1 MNLPSHLSLTMLP
14 ALALATT
21 AEKAVAQ
28 TNDTSYPKCPEL
40 ATFPVNAAEKAAAVG
55 PNILYIMCDDHSM
68 QTISAY
74 GSAISKLAPT
84 PNIDRLAR
92 RGMLF
97 RSAFVENSLSTPSR
111 ACLITGLYSHQNGQ
125 RQLGEGID
133 TTRTF
138 FSELLQKA
146 GYTTGMVGK
155 WHMHC
160 RPKGFDYFH
169 ILNNQGSYYNPVFCS
184 NREYGKY
191 KQEKGYATTL
201 ITDHAIDFL
210 ERRDK
215 SKPFCL
221 LVHHKAPHRNWMP
234 EEKYF
239 GLYGDVEFPLP
250 KTFWDDYATRG
261 SAASTQKMR
270 IDDDMRMIQDLK
282 VPETLDTTDVESMD
296 SYYALLG
303 ETSRFTPEQRV
314 AFDKYY
320 MPRNKK
326 FIEAKLSGKELVK
339 WKYQNY
345 IRDYVAVIRSVDD
358 NVGRLLD
365 YLEQNGLR
373 DKTIVV
379 YTSDQGFY
387 MGEHGWFD
395 KRFMY
400 EESFHTPLIISY
412 PGHVKEGTE
421 CNQLVQ
427 NIDFAPTFLDLAG
440 VKKPTEMSGRS
451 LRPLFKGTNVK
462 DWRKDLYY
470 HYYDYP
476 TYHLVRKHDGVR
488 NERYKLI
495 HFYGKGSDRA
505 VQENKY
511 QRTPGTSEYYTYQSL
526 KQINYFRDDADIDYY
541 ELYDLQTD
549 PDELNNIY
557 GKPGTEK
564 VTKQLLKRLREYRK
578 ELKVD
583 E

>member
-1 MNLPSHLSLTMLP
+1 MQG
-14 ALALATT
+14 T
-21 AEKAVAQ
+21 AVR
-28 TNDTSYPKCPEL
+28 
-40 ATFPVNAAEKAAAVG
+40 

-138 FSELLQKA
+138 FSELLQQA

-160 RPKGFDYFH
+160 RPKGFDFYH
-169 ILNNQGSYYNPVFCS
+169 ILNNQGTYYNPVFCTTG
-184 NREYGKY
+184 EYGKY

-201 ITDHAIDFL
+201 ITDHAINFL
-210 ERRDK
+210 EHRDK

-234 EEKYF
+234 EEKYM
-239 GLYGDVEFPLP
+239 GLFGDVVFPLP

-261 SAASTQKMR
+261 SAARTQKMR
-270 IDDDMRMIQDLK
+270 VDDDLRMIQDLK
-282 VPETLDTTDVESMD
+282 VPETLDPNDVESMD

-303 ETSRFTPEQRV
+303 ETNRFTPEQRV

-320 MPRNKK
+320 MPRNRK
-326 FIEAKLSGKELVK
+326 FLEANLKGRALVE

-345 IRDYVAVIRSVDD
+345 IRDYAAVIRSVDD

-365 YLEQNGLR
+365 YLEQNGLS
-373 DKTIVV
+373 DNTIVV

-412 PGHVKEGTE
+412 PGHIKEGAQ
-421 CNQLVQ
+421 CHQLVQ
-427 NIDFAPTFLDLAG
+427 NIDFAPTFLALAG
-440 VKKPTEMSGRS
+440 VKKPAEMSGRS
-451 LRPLFKGTNVK
+451 LQPLFKGDRVK
-462 DWRKDLYY
+462 NWRKDLYY

-488 NERYKLI
+488 NDRYKLI

-511 QRTPGTSEYYTYQSL
+511 QRTPGTGEYYTYQAL
-526 KQINYFRDDADIDYY
+526 KKINYFRDDADIDYY

-564 VTKQLLKRLREYRK
+564 VTKQLLKRLADYRK
-578 ELKVD
+578 TLKVD

>member
-1 MNLPSHLSLTMLP
+1 MLP

-373 DKTIVV
+373 DNTIVV

>member
-1 MNLPSHLSLTMLP
+1 MLATCLANKHAGAKQQPTYTKMNLPSNISLTMLP

-21 AEKAVAQ
+21 ADKAVAQ
-28 TNDTSYPKCPEL
+28 NNDTRYPKCPEL
-40 ATFPVNAAEKAAAVG
+40 ATVPVNAAAQATAVR

-74 GSAISKLAPT
+74 GSALSKLAPT

-146 GYTTGMVGK
+146 GYTTAMVGK

-160 RPKGFDYFH
+160 RPKGFDFFH
-169 ILNNQGSYYNPVFCS
+169 ILYNQGSYYNPVFCS

-201 ITDHAIDFL
+201 ITDHAINFL
-210 ERRDK
+210 EHRDK

-239 GLYGDVEFPLP
+239 GLYSDVEFPLP

-261 SAASTQKMR
+261 SAARTQKMR
-270 IDDDMRMIQDLK
+270 IDDDLRMIQDLK
-282 VPETLDTTDVESMD
+282 VPETLDTADVESMD

-303 ETSRFTPEQRV
+303 ETSRFTTEQRV

-326 FIEAKLSGKELVK
+326 FIESKLTGKELVK

-345 IRDYVAVIRSVDD
+345 IRDYAAVIRSVDD

-365 YLEQNGLR
+365 YLEQNGLS
-373 DKTIVV
+373 DNTIVV

-427 NIDFAPTFLDLAG
+427 NIDFAPTFLELAG
-440 VKKPTEMSGRS
+440 VKKPTEMSGLS
-451 LRPLFKGTNVK
+451 LQPLFKGRTGEKTFTTIITTIQPTTLCVNMMACATNATS
-462 DWRKDLYY
+462 LS
-470 HYYDYP
+470 
-476 TYHLVRKHDGVR
+476 T
-488 NERYKLI
+488 
-495 HFYGKGSDRA
+495 STARA
-505 VQENKY
+505 ATAPCKK
-511 QRTPGTSEYYTYQSL
+511 TST
-526 KQINYFRDDADIDYY
+526 NAHP
-541 ELYDLQTD
+541 ELA
-549 PDELNNIY
+549 NII
-557 GKPGTEK
+557 
-564 VTKQLLKRLREYRK
+564 RIRH
-578 ELKVD
+578 
-583 E
+583 

>member
-1 MNLPSHLSLTMLP
+1 MLP

-21 AEKAVAQ
+21 AERAMAQ

-40 ATFPVNAAEKAAAVG
+40 ATYPVNAAKQAIAVR

-74 GSAISKLAPT
+74 GSALSKLAPT

-160 RPKGFDYFH
+160 RPKGFDFFH

-201 ITDHAIDFL
+201 ITDHAINFL
-210 ERRDK
+210 EHRDK

-270 IDDDMRMIQDLK
+270 IDDDLRMIQDLK
-282 VPETLDTTDVESMD
+282 VPETLDPNDVESMD

-326 FIEAKLSGKELVK
+326 FIESKLTGKELVK

-345 IRDYVAVIRSVDD
+345 IRDYAAVIRSVDD

-365 YLEQNGLR
+365 YLEQNGLS
-373 DKTIVV
+373 DNTIVV

-400 EESFHTPLIISY
+400 EESAKGPLL
-412 PGHVKEGTE
+412 P
-421 CNQLVQ
+421 L
-427 NIDFAPTFLDLAG
+427 
-440 VKKPTEMSGRS
+440 
-451 LRPLFKGTNVK
+451 LRLSHLPPCAQAR
-462 DWRKDLYY
+462 WR
-470 HYYDYP
+470 
-476 TYHLVRKHDGVR
+476 T
-488 NERYKLI
+488 
-495 HFYGKGSDRA
+495 
-505 VQENKY
+505 
-511 QRTPGTSEYYTYQSL
+511 QRTLQAYPLLRQGQRPSRTR
-526 KQINYFRDDADIDYY
+526 KQVPTHTRNQRI
-541 ELYDLQTD
+541 LYVSGIETH
-549 PDELNNIY
+549 
-557 GKPGTEK
+557 
-564 VTKQLLKRLREYRK
+564 QLFSR
-578 ELKVD
+578 
-583 E
+583 

>member
-1 MNLPSHLSLTMLP
+1 
-14 ALALATT
+14 
-21 AEKAVAQ
+21 
-28 TNDTSYPKCPEL
+28 
-40 ATFPVNAAEKAAAVG
+40 
-55 PNILYIMCDDHSM
+55 
-68 QTISAY
+68 
-74 GSAISKLAPT
+74 
-84 PNIDRLAR
+84 
-92 RGMLF
+92 
-97 RSAFVENSLSTPSR
+97 
-111 ACLITGLYSHQNGQ
+111 
-125 RQLGEGID
+125 
-133 TTRTF
+133 
-138 FSELLQKA
+138 
-146 GYTTGMVGK
+146 
-155 WHMHC
+155 MHC

-282 VPETLDTTDVESMD
+282 VPETLDTADVESMD

-320 MPRNKK
+320 MLRNKK

-365 YLEQNGLR
+365 YLEKNGLS
-373 DKTIVV
+373 DNTIVV

-451 LRPLFKGTNVK
+451 LRPLFNGTNVK

-511 QRTPGTSEYYTYQSL
+511 QCTPGTSEYYTYQSL
-526 KQINYFRDDADIDYY
+526 KKINYFRDDADIDYY

>member
-1 MNLPSHLSLTMLP
+1 MLP

-21 AEKAVAQ
+21 AQKAMAQ
-28 TNDTSYPKCPEL
+28 TRDTRYPKCPVQEGL
-40 ATFPVNAAEKAAAVG
+40 PVSEGMQGTAVR

-138 FSELLQKA
+138 FSELLQQA

-160 RPKGFDYFH
+160 RPKGFDFYH
-169 ILNNQGSYYNPVFCS
+169 ILNNQGTYYNPVFCTTG
-184 NREYGKY
+184 EYGKY

-201 ITDHAIDFL
+201 ITDHAINFL
-210 ERRDK
+210 EHRDK

-234 EEKYF
+234 EEKYM
-239 GLYGDVEFPLP
+239 GLFGDVVFPLP

-261 SAASTQKMR
+261 SAARTQKMR
-270 IDDDMRMIQDLK
+270 IDDDLRMIQDLK
-282 VPETLDTTDVESMD
+282 VPETLDPNDVESMD

-303 ETSRFTPEQRV
+303 ETNRFTPEQRV

-320 MPRNKK
+320 MPRNRK
-326 FIEAKLSGKELVK
+326 FLEANLKGRALVE

-345 IRDYVAVIRSVDD
+345 IRDYAAVIRSVDD

-365 YLEQNGLR
+365 YLEQNGLS
-373 DKTIVV
+373 DNTIVV

-412 PGHVKEGTE
+412 PGHIKEGAQ
-421 CNQLVQ
+421 CHQLVQ
-427 NIDFAPTFLDLAG
+427 NIDFAPTFLALAG
-440 VKKPTEMSGRS
+440 VKKPAEMSGRS
-451 LRPLFKGTNVK
+451 LQPLFKGDRVK
-462 DWRKDLYY
+462 NWRKDLYY

-488 NERYKLI
+488 NDLI
-495 HFYGKGSDRA
+495 HFYDKGSDRA

-511 QRTPGTSEYYTYQSL
+511 QRTPGTGEYYTYQAL
-526 KQINYFRDDADIDYY
+526 KKINYFRDDADIDYY

-564 VTKQLLKRLREYRK
+564 VTKQLLKRLADYRK
-578 ELKVD
+578 TLKVD

>member
-1 MNLPSHLSLTMLP
+1 MLP

-21 AEKAVAQ
+21 AERAMAQ

-40 ATFPVNAAEKAAAVG
+40 ATVPVNAAAQATAVR

-74 GSAISKLAPT
+74 GSALSKLAPT

-146 GYTTGMVGK
+146 GYTTAMVGK

-160 RPKGFDYFH
+160 RPKGFDFFH
-169 ILNNQGSYYNPVFCS
+169 ILYNQGSYYNPVFCS

-201 ITDHAIDFL
+201 ITDHAINFL
-210 ERRDK
+210 EHRDK

-239 GLYGDVEFPLP
+239 GLYSDVEFPLP

-261 SAASTQKMR
+261 SAARTQKMR
-270 IDDDMRMIQDLK
+270 IDDDLRMIQDLK
-282 VPETLDTTDVESMD
+282 VPETLDTADVESMD

-303 ETSRFTPEQRV
+303 ETSRFTTEQRV

-326 FIEAKLSGKELVK
+326 FIESKLTGKELVT

-345 IRDYVAVIRSVDD
+345 IRDYAAVIRSVDD

-365 YLEQNGLR
+365 YLEQNGLS
-373 DKTIVV
+373 DNTIVV

-427 NIDFAPTFLDLAG
+427 NIDFAPTFLELAG

-451 LRPLFKGTNVK
+451 LQPLFKGTNVK

-476 TYHLVRKHDGVR
+476 TYHLVRKHDGVS

-511 QRTPGTSEYYTYQSL
+511 QRTPGTSEYYTYQAL
-526 KQINYFRDDADIDYY
+526 KRINYFRDDADIDYY
-541 ELYDLQTD
+541 ELYDLQAD

-564 VTKQLLKRLREYRK
+564 VTKQLLKRLGEYRK

>member
-1 MNLPSHLSLTMLP
+1 MNLPSRISLTMLP

-21 AEKAVAQ
+21 AQKAMAQ
-28 TNDTSYPKCPEL
+28 TRDTRYPKCPVQEGL
-40 ATFPVNAAEKAAAVG
+40 PISEGMQGTAVR

-138 FSELLQKA
+138 FSELLQQA

-160 RPKGFDYFH
+160 RPKGFDFYH
-169 ILNNQGSYYNPVFCS
+169 ILNNQGTYYNPVFCTTG
-184 NREYGKY
+184 EYGKY

-201 ITDHAIDFL
+201 ITDHAINFL
-210 ERRDK
+210 EHRDK

-234 EEKYF
+234 EEKYM
-239 GLYGDVEFPLP
+239 GLFGDVVFPLP

-261 SAASTQKMR
+261 SAARTQKMR
-270 IDDDMRMIQDLK
+270 VDDDLRMIQDLK
-282 VPETLDTTDVESMD
+282 VPETLDPNDVESMD

-303 ETSRFTPEQRV
+303 ETNRFTPEQRV

-320 MPRNKK
+320 MPRNRK
-326 FIEAKLSGKELVK
+326 FLEANLKGRALVE

-345 IRDYVAVIRSVDD
+345 IRDYAAVIRSVDD

-365 YLEQNGLR
+365 YLEQIGR
-373 DKTIVV
+373 A
-379 YTSDQGFY
+379 
-387 MGEHGWFD
+387 
-395 KRFMY
+395 
-400 EESFHTPLIISY
+400 
-412 PGHVKEGTE
+412 HV
-421 CNQLVQ
+421 
-427 NIDFAPTFLDLAG
+427 
-440 VKKPTEMSGRS
+440 
-451 LRPLFKGTNVK
+451 
-462 DWRKDLYY
+462 
-470 HYYDYP
+470 
-476 TYHLVRKHDGVR
+476 
-488 NERYKLI
+488 
-495 HFYGKGSDRA
+495 
-505 VQENKY
+505 
-511 QRTPGTSEYYTYQSL
+511 
-526 KQINYFRDDADIDYY
+526 
-541 ELYDLQTD
+541 
-549 PDELNNIY
+549 
-557 GKPGTEK
+557 
-564 VTKQLLKRLREYRK
+564 
-578 ELKVD
+578 
-583 E
+583 

>member
-1 MNLPSHLSLTMLP
+1 MLP

-21 AEKAVAQ
+21 AQEAMAQ
-28 TNDTSYPKCPEL
+28 PGDTRYPKCPVQEGL
-40 ATFPVNAAEKAAAVG
+40 PVSEGMQGTTVR

-138 FSELLQKA
+138 FSELLQQA

-160 RPKGFDYFH
+160 RPKGFDFYH
-169 ILNNQGSYYNPVFCS
+169 ILNNQGTYYNPVFCTTG
-184 NREYGKY
+184 EYGKY

-201 ITDHAIDFL
+201 ITDHAINFL
-210 ERRDK
+210 EHRDK

-234 EEKYF
+234 EEKYM
-239 GLYGDVEFPLP
+239 GLFGDVEFPLP

-261 SAASTQKMR
+261 SAARTQKMR
-270 IDDDMRMIQDLK
+270 VDDDLRMIQDLK
-282 VPETLDTTDVESMD
+282 VPETLDPNDVESMD

-320 MPRNKK
+320 MPRNRK
-326 FIEAKLSGKELVK
+326 FLEANLKGRALVE

-345 IRDYVAVIRSVDD
+345 IRDYAAVIRSVDD

-365 YLEQNGLR
+365 YLEQNGLS
-373 DKTIVV
+373 DNTIVV

-412 PGHVKEGTE
+412 PGHIKEGAQ
-421 CNQLVQ
+421 CHQLVQ
-427 NIDFAPTFLDLAG
+427 NIDFAPTFLELAG
-440 VKKPTEMSGRS
+440 LKKPTEMSGRS
-451 LRPLFKGTNVK
+451 LQPLFKGDKVK
-462 DWRKDLYY
+462 NWRKDLYY

-511 QRTPGTSEYYTYQSL
+511 QRTPGTGEYYTYQAL
-526 KQINYFRDDADIDYY
+526 KKINYFRDDADIDYY

-564 VTKQLLKRLREYRK
+564 VTKQLLKRLADYRK
-578 ELKVD
+578 TLKVD